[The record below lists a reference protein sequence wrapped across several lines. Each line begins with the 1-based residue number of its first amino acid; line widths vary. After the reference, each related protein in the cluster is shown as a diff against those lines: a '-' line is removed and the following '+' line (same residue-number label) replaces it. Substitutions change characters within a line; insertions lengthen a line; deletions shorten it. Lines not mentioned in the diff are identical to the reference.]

1 MPTRLYRNLPNLLT
15 GLRLILIPFI
25 VQELWN
31 ADYRQAVLL
40 LWVAGVTDLL
50 DGYLARRFQWT
61 SRLGAY
67 LDPVGDKLMLVSVYV
82 TLGLR
87 GAVPLWLM
95 WLVLGRDAVILGMVA
110 IALLVTAIRS
120 FPPSVWG
127 KISTVIQVMGALIV
141 IAGHAYV
148 PEESRVFQQIVVP
161 VIALATVASGL
172 DYLWK
177 GYSVFFL
184 TKSETSSP
192 K

>member
-1 MPTRLYRNLPNLLT
+1 LYRNLPNLLT